1 LIVIAF
7 RLLHEGPY
15 QPPLLELIVN
25 VAGAEIP
32 EAVVTVMLAVPTLAI
47 KLAGTLAV
55 NCVALTNVV
64 VSPVVP
70 HCTVAV
76 VVKFA
81 PFTVNVNPGPP
92 AVAELGLRLLIVGGG
107 RLIENVAGAEIPEA
121 VVMVMLAVPALAIR
135 LAGTLAVNC
144 VALTNVVVS
153 SVAPHVTVAP
163 LVKFEPFTVIV
174 NPAPPAVAELGLRL
188 LIVGPALLLGG
199 PTVKKVEGELWLLYS
214 VAIQSAER
222 ATLLTRASSKTPEN
236 FAPPV

>member
-92 AVAELGLRLLIVGGG
+92 AVAELGLKLLIVGGG
-107 RLIENVAGAEIPEA
+107 SFVPVKSTMNVSIRVAHENAVSEPSVPSQGLENSAHKPSLEIWA
-121 VVMVMLAVPALAIR
+121 
-135 LAGTLAVNC
+135 
-144 VALTNVVVS
+144 
-153 SVAPHVTVAP
+153 
-163 LVKFEPFTVIV
+163 K
-174 NPAPPAVAELGLRL
+174 
-188 LIVGPALLLGG
+188 
-199 PTVKKVEGELWLLYS
+199 LW
-214 VAIQSAER
+214 
-222 ATLLTRASSKTPEN
+222 P
-236 FAPPV
+236 